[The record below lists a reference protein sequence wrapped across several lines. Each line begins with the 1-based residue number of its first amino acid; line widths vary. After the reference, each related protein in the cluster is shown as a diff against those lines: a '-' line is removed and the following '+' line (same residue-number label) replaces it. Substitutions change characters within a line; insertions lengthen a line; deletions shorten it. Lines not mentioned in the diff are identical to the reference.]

1 MSNTKNISY
10 RSFRVFLF
18 ALISASALRSWSQDV
33 ILTGQIRNAFTR
45 QAIPDVTVT
54 LMRADSTIIQDSLM
68 SMVFDGYTIWVKR
81 GMPRVPQKLIVKVT
95 HPEFET
101 AYLSY
106 QLKNFGRN
114 RQIDLPV
121 ILMERK
127 VMKELTLNDVVIR
140 PTLIKMVQRGDTIVY
155 DATAFNLPQGSM
167 LDDLVRELPGAEL
180 KPNGEIFVNGK
191 KVDYLMLNS
200 REFFRGNNQVMLRN
214 LPYYTVKDIK
224 VYNRTTDLSVY
235 LGREAENK
243 EYVMD
248 VQLKKVYRQGCFGN
262 VEAGYGSHNSYKGRA
277 FVLQF
282 TDKSRFTWYGGMNN
296 INDVNRPLGDGQWGS
311 ALDTDGEK
319 KQNMTGGEL
328 FWESQDRTFRNTLK
342 ALAERTET
350 DTESRTAAQT
360 FIADGSTSF
369 SRLQNISIAKQTD
382 VRVLDYWQVTKKW
395 WVSGD
400 ILFDHS
406 RRDSNAS
413 SDYASSLTD
422 IMLSDTLSSRSSC
435 HYREGH
441 NSELVLHVG
450 ATRKLAWGDEV
461 AFEAK
466 YKHVS
471 AEHKLYGKNITS
483 QNVQPP
489 LIDYRHEYDKAEQTE
504 NYCSLK
510 TKYTIPFLSGPT
522 VSLAYNSIHRR
533 QTDQD
538 RVFRLDLLKD
548 WSNSANQPLCL
559 LPSMTDM
566 VASCIDLDNTYN
578 YKDVTT
584 SHVLTLNIS
593 HRTSTQNGTKRNI
606 EFDFPMN
613 LIHERMEYTRGR
625 IDTIG
630 ARNYVILNP
639 ELKYESMWRDGRHI
653 FRTSTSYLTSAPQF
667 LQILPFRDDR
677 NPLQV
682 RESNPNLKQSWVY
695 RAEASLSM
703 RLQQSSQM
711 LSFHVSSNI
720 YGNQIANGFTF
731 NPVTGVYTYRLENV
745 SGNWDMK
752 GEANYSMSFG
762 KDQCFKLENRTS
774 ASFLHS
780 VDMASLENST
790 QSTHSKVNT
799 TVVNDK
805 ASLAF
810 SRKEFRVE
818 SFGGLALRHTV
829 SVLDLF
835 ESIDVVDFNY
845 GVKVRYTVPA
855 LKFTAQTDITM
866 YSRRGYGDSEFNTN
880 DLIWNVTMS
889 RPFMNGRI
897 VVYADVMDVLR
908 NRRSTQYSVNAQ
920 GRTVTWQ
927 RSMPSYA
934 MLRVQWRFN
943 YNPKKR

>member
-435 HYREGH
+435 QYREGH

-471 AEHKLYGKNITS
+471 AEHKLYAKNITS

-522 VSLAYNSIHRR
+522 VSLTYNSIHRR

-578 YKDVTT
+578 YKDATT

-752 GEANYSMSFG
+752 GEVNYSMSFG

-790 QSTHSKVNT
+790 QSMHSKVNT

-855 LKFTAQTDITM
+855 LKFTAQADITM
-866 YSRRGYGDSEFNTN
+866 YSRRGYGDSEFNTD
-880 DLIWNVTMS
+880 DLIWNMTMS